1 MNLLGK
7 WKVEKVFTDFDL
19 DLKPQYTTKE
29 EALKL
34 EMYQDA
40 ESIKFI
46 NSIYDLKENGIDVI
60 YNGEVVQT
68 VEAQIIDGAY
78 YITEGGL
85 ENKFEMAV
93 GEDGLISFMTILKLK
108 KM

>member
-46 NSIYDLKENGIDVI
+46 NSIYDLKENGIEVI
-60 YNGEVVQT
+60 VDDEPLGNIFRSYT
-68 VEAQIIDGAY
+68 AAY
-78 YITEGGL
+78 LELVRWAADIAYSKNYYYSLIEG
-85 ENKFEMAV
+85 
-93 GEDGLISFMTILKLK
+93 
-108 KM
+108 

>member
-7 WKVEKVFTDFDL
+7 WKVEQVFTDFDS
-19 DLKPQYTTKE
+19 DLKPKYTTKE

-34 EMYQDA
+34 EMYQDPN
-40 ESIKFI
+40 SIKYI
-46 NSIYDLKENGIDVI
+46 NSIYELKEDGIDLI
-60 YNGEVVQT
+60 YNGEVIQT
-68 VEAQIIDGAY
+68 VKAQIIDGAY
-78 YITEGGL
+78 YVTEEGMD
-85 ENKFEMAV
+85 NKFEMAV